1 MHTEKYIAQFY
12 QALNRYAPVTDDSF
26 AELMTIVTFRT
37 IKKHEYLLR
46 VGQVATSRYFVSQ
59 GILVSIYLG
68 SNGREY
74 VKNFF
79 TEGNFAGSTASA
91 LQSTP
96 SAFAIQ
102 VLEGGVVMEYN
113 HHRYKQLIAERADL
127 AGFYVAY
134 LEQSWVIK
142 NERQQLAFAT
152 QTATERYLTL
162 LRDYPG
168 LDRRVPLRYIASY
181 LGITPTQLSRIRKET
196 TNG

>member
-1 MHTEKYIAQFY
+1 MHTEKYITPFY

-26 AELMTIVTFRT
+26 AELMAIVTFRT

-152 QTATERYLTL
+152 QTATERYLTF